1 MLYAFGSVIAASR
14 MRPMVA
20 NCSAVH
26 GLESESVRVVKRSR
40 KELGDGALAGAFC
53 AQQLNTKNA
62 ATIGEAKKHFHRL
75 FPVGS
80 FSVEKPNQWND
91 LAFLTLLCG
100 LRHYF
105 IGEKSVD
112 RMYVR
117 SIFSTS
123 LLACSDLIAS

>member
-1 MLYAFGSVIAASR
+1 M
-14 MRPMVA
+14 
-20 NCSAVH
+20 
-26 GLESESVRVVKRSR
+26 
-40 KELGDGALAGAFC
+40 LAGAFC
-53 AQQLNTKNA
+53 AQQFNTKNA

>member
-1 MLYAFGSVIAASR
+1 
-14 MRPMVA
+14 MVA

-40 KELGDGALAGAFC
+40 KELGDGAPAGAFC